1 MYAYILCMHME
12 TENIHFKTKEL
23 SRIRN
28 KKLTL
33 LNKTLQRNNFGISLG
48 GERRNY
54 LKAELMENEEPSA
67 SLLPTH
73 IMRNFKLVPINST
86 FSPRKAKDLFSLSFL
101 DHI

>member
-1 MYAYILCMHME
+1 MK

-33 LNKTLQRNNFGISLG
+33 LNRTLRRNNFSISSG

-54 LKAELMENEEPSA
+54 LKAELIENEVPSA

-73 IMRNFKLVPINST
+73 MMRNFKLVPINST
-86 FSPRKAKDLFSLSFL
+86 FSPRRAKDLFSLPFL
-101 DHI
+101 DHM